1 MPAKKLAKPTK
12 AQLDTLLGRGV
23 ETVID
28 QKRLRARLAAGEK
41 LRVKFGID
49 PTGTRIHIGR
59 AAAFWKLRQFQELG
73 HQVVLIIGDF
83 TAQIG
88 DASDK
93 LQKRPMLTREDIRR
107 NLKNYLPQI
116 GTVLDLKR
124 TEVVYNSAWLN
135 KLSFKKTV
143 ELAEIFTVQQMI
155 ERRNFKERLESHT
168 EISLRELLY
177 PIMQGYD
184 SVMVESDL
192 EVGGSDQLFNL
203 MAGRKIQEYH
213 GQPAQDIMTLQMLY
227 GTDGRKMSTS
237 WGNVINIIDP
247 PEEQYGKVMAMRDAQ
262 IGNYLLLATG
272 LPLKEVSK
280 LEADLKKGVNPK
292 LVKEKLAAALVTRYH
307 GAAAAKK
314 AAAEFTRVFANK
326 EKPTAAKKLLVTQ
339 RMTVQQIVTL
349 SQVTKSGAEAQ
360 RLIAQGAV
368 QVDGV
373 PYKDRFAVP
382 KLKDGAILKI
392 GKKNFFEVRLK
403 K

>member
-1 MPAKKLAKPTK
+1 MPAKKATKPTK
-12 AQLDTLLGRGV
+12 AQIDALLGRGV
-23 ETVID
+23 ETIID
-28 QKRLRARLAAGEK
+28 EKRLRARLMAGER

-49 PTGTRIHIGR
+49 PTGTKIHIGR

-93 LQKRPMLTREDIRR
+93 LQKRPMLTSADIKK

-116 GTVLDLKR
+116 GKIIDLKKA
-124 TEVVYNSAWLN
+124 EVVYNAKWLS
-135 KLSFKKTV
+135 KLTFKKTV

-155 ERRNFKERLESHT
+155 ERRNFNERLQSQT

-184 SVMVESDL
+184 SVMVEADL
-192 EVGGSDQLFNL
+192 EIGGSDQLFNL

-213 GQPAQDIMTLQMLY
+213 GQPAQDVMTLEMLY

-237 WGNVINIIDP
+237 WGNVINVIDEP
-247 PEEQYGKVMAMRDAQ
+247 GEQYGKVMAMRDAQ
-262 IGNYLLLATG
+262 IGNYLLLATD
-272 LPLKEVSK
+272 LPMITVNK
-280 LEADLKKGVNPK
+280 LEAALKKGTNPK
-292 LVKEKLAAALVTRYH
+292 LVKEQLAAALVTRYH

-326 EKPTAAKKLLVTQ
+326 EKPTAAKPLRITQ
-339 RMTVQQIVTL
+339 EMTIQQIVTL

-368 QVDGV
+368 QVDGKPV
-373 PYKDRFAVP
+373 TDRFATP
-382 KLKDGAILKI
+382 ALKAGSIIKI
-392 GKKNFFEVRLK
+392 GKKNFFEIRLK
-403 K
+403 